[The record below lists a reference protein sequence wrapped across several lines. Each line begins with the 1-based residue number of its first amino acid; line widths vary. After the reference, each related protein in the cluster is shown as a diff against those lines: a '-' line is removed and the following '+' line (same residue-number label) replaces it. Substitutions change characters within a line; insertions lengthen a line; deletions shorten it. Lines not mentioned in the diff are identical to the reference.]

1 MASLPSGRPE
11 PNTLS
16 HPTHGGVL
24 YSHLAAS
31 PIILSLRG
39 LACWEPLAARPKRN
53 RGLSYW
59 SDWLTNRTT
68 PINSAIW
75 GCHSVAYGGVLAPD
89 WPWEPQAACQ
99 SLGLSLQANP
109 QTGESSGGMLGV
121 SSRYQLRW
129 WDWRW
134 KSLASHQ
141 GPGTSPIPPHCRPWR
156 RLRFGPSGQSVFAHW
171 MTGPS
176 WKPLAAI
183 PKLQP
188 GVLLL
193 RDQIFGMLSFP

>member
-39 LACWEPLAARPKRN
+39 LACWEPLAARPKRS

-75 GCHSVAYGGVLAPD
+75 GCHSVAYGGVYAGHLAAS
-89 WPWEPQAACQ
+89 QVGSRLA
-99 SLGLSLQANP
+99 LGAP
-109 QTGESSGGMLGV
+109 GCMPELGAFLT
-121 SSRYQLRW
+121 SKPSNRREFWGYSRNSTSAQLRP
-129 WDWRW
+129 
-134 KSLASHQ
+134 K
-141 GPGTSPIPPHCRPWR
+141 GG
-156 RLRFGPSGQSVFAHW
+156 
-171 MTGPS
+171 TGPF
-176 WKPLAAI
+176 I
-183 PKLQP
+183 Q
-188 GVLLL
+188 GC
-193 RDQIFGMLSFP
+193 F